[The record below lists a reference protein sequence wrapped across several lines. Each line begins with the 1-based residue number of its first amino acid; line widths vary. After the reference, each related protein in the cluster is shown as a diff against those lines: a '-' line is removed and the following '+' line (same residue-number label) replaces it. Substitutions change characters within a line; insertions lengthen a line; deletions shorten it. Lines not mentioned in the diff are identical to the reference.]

1 MGRGHLSFFFN
12 TDDTDGTEN
21 HPAHF
26 DKASAA
32 SRQLISR
39 NLRTHITSLLNS
51 ATLRALTNQR
61 DMRVFLHAE
70 SQSFGSFY
78 CSLNRKVLGGGR
90 HTALE

>member
-32 SRQLISR
+32 SRQLMTR
-39 NLRTHITSLLNS
+39 NLPTYSLVIY
-51 ATLRALTNQR
+51 TLRTPIARAIPLPHRGGLGRGSTAPASPAPWGGLGR
-61 DMRVFLHAE
+61 
-70 SQSFGSFY
+70 SPSFF
-78 CSLNRKVLGGGR
+78 
-90 HTALE
+90 